1 MGKLTANEVK
11 AFLAK
16 PGTYQ
21 DGDGL
26 FLKVK
31 KDGGASW
38 KLRVQHEGKRRDI
51 GLGGAKLVSLA
62 QARAKAAEYR
72 KAVRIEGRDLVAER
86 RETKA
91 AAVTF
96 RQAAKALHESHKAK
110 WHQPKHAAQWIATL
124 ETYAFP
130 SLGERP
136 VGTIEA
142 RHIIAAISKVWS
154 EKPETGRRVRQR
166 ICAVL
171 DYAHAHG
178 WRATE
183 APARSLQAGKGLP
196 RQPAR
201 DTHRLAMPYAE
212 VPAFLTRLR
221 ERFSFGRLALEF
233 TILTAARSGEVRGA
247 TWDELD
253 LEAGLWTIPAER
265 MKARRE
271 HVVPLS
277 APALA
282 VLEKAKAMR
291 LAGSEL
297 VFPGMQAAKVMS
309 DMTLLKVLRDA
320 GEPYHVH
327 GFRSSFRDWV
337 SEETNFPGDV
347 AEAALAHMVANKV
360 EAAYRRGN
368 LLEKRRRMMDAW
380 GAYCLADNARA
391 KVVAFPGKAV
401 RK

>member
-11 AFLAK
+11 AALAT
-16 PGTYQ
+16 PGSYQ

-26 FLKVK
+26 FLKVSK
-31 KDGGASW
+31 GKGASW
-38 KLRVQHEGKRRDI
+38 VVRIQHEGKRRDYY
-51 GLGGAKLVSLA
+51 LGTARLLTLA
-62 QARAKAAEYR
+62 EARAKAAEHR
-72 KAVRIEGRDLVAER
+72 KAVRIDGRDLAAEKR
-86 RETKA
+86 REKA

-96 RQAAKALHESHKAK
+96 REAAKTLHEAHKSK
-110 WHQPKHAAQWIATL
+110 WHQPKHAAQWLSTL

-130 SLGERP
+130 SLGERT
-136 VGTIEA
+136 VGEIEA
-142 RHIIAAISKVWS
+142 RHIIAAISQVWS
-154 EKPETGRRVRQR
+154 ETPETGRRVRQR

-178 WRATE
+178 WRDSE

-201 DTHRLAMPYAE
+201 DTHRLAMPYAQ
-212 VPAFLTRLR
+212 VPAFLETLCI
-221 ERFSFGRLALEF
+221 RFSFGRLALQF

-247 TWDELD
+247 VWDEID
-253 LEAGLWTIPAER
+253 MDAALWTIPADR

-277 APALA
+277 AQALA

-291 LAGSEL
+291 LAGTEL
-297 VFPGMQAAKVMS
+297 VFPGMQSGKAMS
-309 DMTLLKVLRDA
+309 DMTLLKVLKDA

-337 SEETNFPGDV
+337 SEETNFPGEV
-347 AEAALAHMVANKV
+347 AEAALAHLVANKV

-380 GAYCLADNARA
+380 GAYCEGGKSA
-391 KVVAFPGKAV
+391 KVVPLRKKA
-401 RK
+401 RE

>member
-1 MGKLTANEVK
+1 MGKLTANEAK
-11 AFLAK
+11 AALAS
-16 PGTYQ
+16 PGSYQ

-26 FLKVK
+26 FLKVSK
-31 KDGGASW
+31 GKGASW
-38 KLRVQHEGKRRDI
+38 VVRVQHEGKRRDYY
-51 GLGGAKLVSLA
+51 LGSARLVTLA
-62 QARAKAAEYR
+62 EARAKAAEHR
-72 KAVRIEGRDLVAER
+72 KAVRIEGRDLTAEKR
-86 RETKA
+86 REKA

-96 RQAAKALHESHKAK
+96 REAAKALHEAHKAK
-110 WHQPKHAAQWIATL
+110 WHQPKHAAQWLATL

-136 VGTIEA
+136 VGEIEA
-142 RHIIAAISKVWS
+142 RHIIAAIAKVWS
-154 EKPETGRRVRQR
+154 DKPETGRRVRQR

-178 WRATE
+178 WRASE

-201 DTHRLAMPYAE
+201 DTHRLAMSYADI
-212 VPAFLTRLR
+212 PAFLQSMRA
-221 ERFSFGRLALEF
+221 RFSFGRLALQF

-247 TWDELD
+247 VWDEID
-253 LEAGLWTIPAER
+253 MDSRLWTIPGRR

-282 VLEKAKAMR
+282 VLEKAKAMQ
-291 LAGSEL
+291 LAGTEL
-297 VFPGMQAAKVMS
+297 VFPGMQSGKQMS

-320 GEPYHVH
+320 GEPHHVH

-347 AEAALAHMVANKV
+347 AEAALAHLVANKV

-368 LLEKRRRMMDAW
+368 LLEKRRKMMDAW
-380 GAYCLADNARA
+380 GAYCDGAAKGA
-391 KVVAFPGKAV
+391 KVVPL
-401 RK
+401 RKRAGQ